1 MNWHAA
7 RERRPLRETMAGVSR
22 RVDDAEGRKIFVG
35 GLPFEVDKEALSS
48 DFGKFGEIED
58 IYLPTE
64 RETGRLR
71 GFGFVTYRDG
81 RDAED
86 AARDMHG

>member
-1 MNWHAA
+1 M
-7 RERRPLRETMAGVSR
+7 TSR

-35 GLPFEVDKEALSS
+35 GLPFEVEKEALHA

-58 IYLPTE
+58 VYLPTE
-64 RETGRLR
+64 RETGKMR

-86 AARDMHG
+86 AAKDMHG